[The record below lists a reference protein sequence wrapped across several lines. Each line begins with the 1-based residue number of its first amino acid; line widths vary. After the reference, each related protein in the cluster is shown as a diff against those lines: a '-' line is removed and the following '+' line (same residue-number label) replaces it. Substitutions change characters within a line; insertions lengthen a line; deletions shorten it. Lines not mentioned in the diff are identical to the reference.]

1 MTSKR
6 GEVIKHDIYSV
17 LTTAGF
23 TALSFIITELINL
36 VPTWELGS
44 YQALVVIVLT
54 LLLDLAKKYSKVTN
68 Y

>member
-6 GEVIKHDIYSV
+6 GEVIKQDIYSV
-17 LTTAGF
+17 LLTAGF

-36 VPTWELGS
+36 VPTWELGA